1 MLFLTHLKGPLTATW
16 AASMS
21 RDLTNRVQT
30 RVNPRDEQLWT
41 HMFQS
46 FRRQYANNQEQERAE
61 NTLQR
66 GIRMQGEDLDAYIA
80 KYEGLVL
87 EAGFNLRDRLCLKM
101 FTDGLPHDLY
111 RDILQLDN
119 PRNYDKWKDATLLV
133 LLWLELLVFSDC

>member
-1 MLFLTHLKGPLTATW
+1 MQWELYYNLNFANTIMGVPYSRSMLFLTHLKGPLTATW
-16 AASMS
+16 ASSMS
-21 RDLTNRVQT
+21 RDLTNRVRT
-30 RVNPRDEQLWT
+30 GVNPGDERLWT

-46 FRRQYANNQEQERAE
+46 FRRQCADNQEQERAE
-61 NTLQR
+61 NLLQR

-111 RDILQLDN
+111 RDILRLDN
-119 PRNYDKWKDATLLV
+119 P
-133 LLWLELLVFSDC
+133 